1 MEGRE
6 LVGWLMPAE
15 EVVAGLVGGRPPP
28 GGVVAE
34 LVVVG
39 AEGVVLP
46 MPFPLPLPPPELP
59 PLVDGP
65 FVCVAID
72 VDIDAGVL
80 DTGG

>member
-1 MEGRE
+1 M
-6 LVGWLMPAE
+6 LVGWFMPAE

-39 AEGVVLP
+39 AEGLVL
-46 MPFPLPLPPPELP
+46 PLPLPLSPPELL

-72 VDIDAGVL
+72 VDIEAGVL
-80 DTGG
+80 DIGG